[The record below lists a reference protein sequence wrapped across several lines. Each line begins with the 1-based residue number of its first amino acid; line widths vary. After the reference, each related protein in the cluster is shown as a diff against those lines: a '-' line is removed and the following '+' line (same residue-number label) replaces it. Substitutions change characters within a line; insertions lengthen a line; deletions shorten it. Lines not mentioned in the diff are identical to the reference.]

1 MDRLSAPALWFLL
14 NVSLSLTFAQLVMQA
29 FCLLQL
35 ITEGFAFFIF
45 GLDCSLVIRSCD
57 VPSSSP
63 WSHDLPK
70 MAAAMADSMA
80 RLLTLGI
87 VSVYSGSWFLG

>member
-1 MDRLSAPALWFLL
+1 MDRLSAPALLLLL

-35 ITEGFAFFIF
+35 ITEGFAFFLF

-57 VPSSSP
+57 ASSSSP
-63 WSHDLPK
+63 RSHDPPK
-70 MAAAMADSMA
+70 MAAAMADSLA
-80 RLLTLGI
+80 RVSTLGI
-87 VSVYSGSWFLG
+87 VSDYSGSWFLG